1 MGGEQVWKRIGLYGG
16 TFDPVH
22 IGHLIAVEQARQA
35 GNVEKVLLIPAGD
48 PPHKDDDITP
58 AEHRLEMLRL
68 ATADNPHLEVD
79 SREIDSKEVSYSVR
93 TVLALK
99 KEHPDWVIV
108 FIVGE
113 DSLLSIES
121 WFEWQRLLENVELLA
136 LRRARQTGDGEKK
149 AQELVEQGYRVRLIG
164 GYVTDISS
172 TSIRAALR
180 QGKSLRYVLPQA
192 VRQYI
197 ERERLYV

>member
-1 MGGEQVWKRIGLYGG
+1 MDGKQARKRIGLYGG

-35 GNVEKVLLIPAGD
+35 GEIEKVLLIPAGD
-48 PPHKDDDITP
+48 PPHKGDEITP
-58 AEHRLEMLRL
+58 AKHRLEMLRL
-68 ATADNPHLEVD
+68 ATADNPYLEVD
-79 SREIDSKEVSYSVR
+79 SREVDSKEISYSVR
-93 TVLALK
+93 TVLALE
-99 KEHPDWVIV
+99 KEHPDWSIV

-121 WFEWQRLLENVELLA
+121 WFRWQTLLSHVELLA

-149 AQELVEQGYRVRLIG
+149 ARELTERGYRVRLVG
-164 GYVTDISS
+164 EYVTDISS
-172 TSIRAALR
+172 TAIRAALR
-180 QGKSLRYVLPQA
+180 KGSSLRYVLPEA
-192 VRQYI
+192 VRRYI